1 MHIPPPDCERELCW
15 RGARRAHGG
24 ARTCGGPSESRAW
37 RRMMPDLGKKLA
49 RVAAGSP

>member
-1 MHIPPPDCERELCW
+1 MHRPPPDCEREPCW

-24 ARTCGGPSESRAW
+24 TRTCGGVFPN
-37 RRMMPDLGKKLA
+37 LGKKLA